1 MSSVSRH
8 ARTGHRRWRIALL
21 LAGAVSA
28 AAGWAWLARQGDPE
42 AVWRRELAGAA
53 QALAAGDIV
62 GAEAA
67 LDAALAAADGAG
79 EPTMQAV
86 ALEQM
91 ARLSMAQGTLAAA
104 RGYAIRAVAALEA
117 EQQADAALLAASVS
131 TLALIERWREA
142 WADAAAAYARA
153 AELWRRAV
161 GPDHANV
168 AQMLDG
174 LGRMQLALEQPDRAA
189 RAFAEGVAIQRNHS
203 PAPSA
208 ELGEALN
215 SLAEALRLAGRG
227 ADAEPLYREAA
238 EVFIAARGADHPSVA
253 AALGN
258 LAALYVMRQLFAD
271 AEPLFERAL
280 AMLEASDTAAAA
292 HVTTLENY
300 AVLMERTDRPE
311 QAAALRERASVMRNA
326 RGGN

>member
-42 AVWRRELAGAA
+42 AVWRRDLAGAA

-142 WADAAAAYARA
+142 WADAAAYARA